1 MRRWEEAWRVLIP
14 QSYRYQRSQSL
25 PVGLLNGSSSAVN
38 GAWGRGASDDLRQ
51 TSLPIQGAACA
62 RRQAHGYKAVP
73 RLYVLRTGNCA
84 SGRRVVWA
92 SGQMSV
98 KEMKEG

>member
-1 MRRWEEAWRVLIP
+1 MQPVIARWTPELAAGEWRWTGE
-14 QSYRYQRSQSL
+14 RYAVPERLLFSSQW
-25 PVGLLNGSSSAVN
+25 GLGQ
-38 GAWGRGASDDLRQ
+38 GASDDLRQ

-84 SGRRVVWA
+84 SGRRVAWA